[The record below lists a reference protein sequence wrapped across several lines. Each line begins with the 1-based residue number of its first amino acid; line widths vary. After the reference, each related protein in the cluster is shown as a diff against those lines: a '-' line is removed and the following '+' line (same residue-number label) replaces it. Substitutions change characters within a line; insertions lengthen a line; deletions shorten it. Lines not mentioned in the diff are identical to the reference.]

1 MINLLIY
8 PFIYEWKYFLNSYPG
23 A

>member
-1 MINLLIY
+1 MISLLIY